1 MNNTNNFGDEE
12 GAHKQALK
20 VKQLG
25 AQKVEYEDDMGLL
38 DMHDTTPTKKS
49 LALGYC
55 CLYFLVCLVVWL

>member
-12 GAHKQALK
+12 GVHKQALK

-38 DMHDTTPTKKS
+38 DMTPTKRS